1 MKALKSLYALLLLS
15 LMTGAF
21 FTACNDTDDGSYVAP
36 ITLGEKIQGKWTLK
50 SIRQVDET
58 NGQALD
64 LTGKFNFTSFTI
76 DLKVDANNVP
86 TSFNIE
92 GSAPALLPTTGTWNM
107 EKPFTNADGTA
118 SKILLYSDASQS
130 KKAGELTVTA
140 TPGANRV
147 LEFKM
152 TRKVKGQPF
161 VSYVYNLVPVTE

>member
-64 LTGKFNFTSFTI
+64 LTG
-76 DLKVDANNVP
+76 
-86 TSFNIE
+86 
-92 GSAPALLPTTGTWNM
+92 
-107 EKPFTNADGTA
+107 
-118 SKILLYSDASQS
+118 
-130 KKAGELTVTA
+130 
-140 TPGANRV
+140 
-147 LEFKM
+147 
-152 TRKVKGQPF
+152 
-161 VSYVYNLVPVTE
+161 